1 MAKLRASV
9 PHVRKSVLVF
19 GGVAVGVAL
28 LGLVLVTVVGGGG
41 GGETVA
47 PIASPGITQP
57 NPNAPSNGNNAAAPK
72 LRDGGTDPFRPLI
85 VAAAAGAAPAP
96 APAPTTAPEEASDP
110 EAIRLEVVSVDKGV
124 ADIRVDSNLHE
135 DVKAGARLSNGF
147 VLEAISG
154 ECAYIARSPERF
166 RVCEG
171 ERFLK

>member
-1 MAKLRASV
+1 MAKLRAPV

-19 GGVAVGVAL
+19 GGIALGVAL
-28 LGLVLVTVVGGGG
+28 LGFVLVTVVGGGG
-41 GGETVA
+41 GGEAAA
-47 PIASPGITQP
+47 PSASPGITRP
-57 NPNAPSNGNNAAAPK
+57 NTSGPSTGNAAAPK

-85 VAAAAGAAPAP
+85 VAAAAGAPAP
-96 APAPTTAPEEASDP
+96 AATPGP
-110 EAIRLEVVSVDKGV
+110 EAPAQNEALLIEVLSVDGTN

-135 DVKAGARLSNGF
+135 DVKAGAQLSGGF

-154 ECAYIARSPERF
+154 DCAYLAKSPERF

>member
-1 MAKLRASV
+1 
-9 PHVRKSVLVF
+9 LVF
-19 GGVAVGVAL
+19 GGIALGVAL
-28 LGLVLVTVVGGGG
+28 LGFVLVTVVGGGG
-41 GGETVA
+41 GGETAAA
-47 PIASPGITQP
+47 PNASPGITQP
-57 NPNAPSNGNNAAAPK
+57 NPDAPSNGNAAAPK

-85 VAAAAGAAPAP
+85 VAAAAGAAAP
-96 APAPTTAPEEASDP
+96 APAPTAAPEAASTP
-110 EAIRLEVVSVDKGV
+110 EAILLEVVSVDKGL

-135 DVKAGARLSNGF
+135 DVKAGAQLSSGF

>member
-1 MAKLRASV
+1 MAKLRAPV

-19 GGVAVGVAL
+19 GGLVLGVAL
-28 LGLVLVTVVGGGG
+28 LGFVLVSVVGGGG
-41 GGETVA
+41 GESAA
-47 PIASPGITQP
+47 PNASPNASPGITRP
-57 NPNAPSNGNNAAAPK
+57 SPSGPSNGNSAAPK
-72 LRDGGTDPFRPLI
+72 LRDGGTDPFRPLV

-96 APAPTTAPEEASDP
+96 AATPEPAAASSP
-110 EAIRLEVVSVDKGV
+110 EAILLEVLSVDKGV

-135 DVKAGARLSNGF
+135 DVKAGAQLSGGF